1 LSSLYA
7 FTHHEF
13 YLTITTRITALI
25 HNLCRDIILNK
36 LALLA
41 FVLLILLGAMSW
53 LLADASLNQYLQSQ
67 VVLQGKYY
75 TKQNV
80 ILESS
85 EYSPD
90 SGQGH
95 FKGLQLKSTSGLVNQ
110 NLLDADAITFSMA
123 KFKEGDKY
131 IKVASV
137 NIDNLI
143 INVEQNSRSNK
154 ALSTTNNIALLKAV
168 VLNQLAND
176 YPKAYPEISAKK
188 YALKNPQL
196 NADVYIEQHPQI
208 TPQIDNGQKALP
220 KPRKKKKR
228 GKQYTKITAPALH
241 INTLT
246 VNYFNGVELIKTI
259 TKNNIKTHPIGG
271 KTGIETNQLG
281 GEILISLLNLVQPVP
296 TNRE

>member
-1 LSSLYA
+1 M
-7 FTHHEF
+7 F
-13 YLTITTRITALI
+13 
-25 HNLCRDIILNK
+25 
-36 LALLA
+36 
-41 FVLLILLGAMSW
+41 LGAMSW

-80 ILESS
+80 VLQSS

-90 SGQGH
+90 SGKGH
-95 FKGLQLKSTSGLVNQ
+95 FKGLQLKNTSELVNQ

-137 NIDNLI
+137 NIENLI
-143 INVEQNSRSNK
+143 INVEQSSLSNK
-154 ALSTTNNIALLKAV
+154 ASSTTNNIETIKAV
-168 VLNQLAND
+168 ILNQLAND

-188 YALKNPQL
+188 YALKNPEL

-208 TPQIDNGQKALP
+208 TPQINDGQKALP

-228 GKQYTKITAPALH
+228 GKQYTKIIAPALH

-246 VNYFNGVELIKTI
+246 INYFNGGELIQKV
-259 TKNNIKTHPIGG
+259 TKNNIKTYPIGG
-271 KTGIETNQLG
+271 EAGIETNQLG
-281 GEILISLLNLVQPVP
+281 GEILISLLNLVQPAP
-296 TNRE
+296 TSGD